1 VSNKSRIFLADDHPL
16 ILAGIH
22 NLISSEPDFE
32 IVGEAATGPDAL
44 KKIRDIRPDLA
55 VVDISIAGMNGIVL
69 TRRIAEEMPEVR
81 VLVLTLHEERAY
93 LTQALD
99 AGACGYVVKRSAA
112 ANLVLAIRAV
122 LAGGV
127 YVDPAVAHR
136 VLQRP
141 SVFNRAAVSAIRG
154 LSERETE
161 VLKLSS
167 LGLTN
172 KEIASRIGV
181 GVKSIET
188 FKSRGLG
195 KLEIQTRADLLRYA
209 SQAGWLVDV

>member
-1 VSNKSRIFLADDHPL
+1 MTKSRVLLVDDHPL
-16 ILAGIH
+16 ILAGIRS
-22 NLISSEPDFE
+22 LISSEPDFE
-32 IVGEAATGPDAL
+32 IVGEAMTGPEAL
-44 KKIRDIRPDLA
+44 KKIREVNPDL
-55 VVDISIAGMNGIVL
+55 VIVDISIAGMNGVVL
-69 TRRIAEEMPEVR
+69 TRRVSAEMPGLR
-81 VLVLTLHEERAY
+81 VLVLTLHEDRTY

-99 AGACGYVVKRSAA
+99 AGARGYVVKRSAA
-112 ANLVLAIRAV
+112 ENLVLAMRAV
-122 LAGGV
+122 LGGGI

-141 SVFNRAAVSAIRG
+141 SVFNRAAVSAIRE
-154 LSERETE
+154 LSERGAE

-209 SQAGWLVDV
+209 AQAGWLADV